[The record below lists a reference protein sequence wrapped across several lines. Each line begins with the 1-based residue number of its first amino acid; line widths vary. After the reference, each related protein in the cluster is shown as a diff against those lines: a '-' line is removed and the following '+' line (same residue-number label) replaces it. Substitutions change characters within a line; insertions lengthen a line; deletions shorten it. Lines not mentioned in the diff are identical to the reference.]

1 MVKNSPTN
9 AGDIRDFRAEEE
21 PGMAIV
27 NRVTKSRAQ
36 LKRQS
41 MHILTKTEWYW
52 HKNRYTDQKNRI

>member
-9 AGDIRDFRAEEE
+9 AGDITDFQAEEE

-41 MHILTKTEWYW
+41 MHIAAMKLKDAYSSEE
-52 HKNRYTDQKNRI
+52 KL